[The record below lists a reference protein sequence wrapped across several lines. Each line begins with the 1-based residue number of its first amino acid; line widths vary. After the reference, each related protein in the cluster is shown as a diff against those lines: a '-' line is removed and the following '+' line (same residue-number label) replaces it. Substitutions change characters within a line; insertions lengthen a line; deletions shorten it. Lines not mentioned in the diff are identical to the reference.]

1 MPRDGTGVY
10 TQPFPD
16 VVEGTTI
23 ESAKYN
29 GNVND
34 VEQDLNTPRPIV
46 AGGTGANNAADA
58 MSNLG
63 GEGSKIQVINYDSH
77 NFTAGSFYSLGSA
90 TAPPVAGHAFAG
102 ICYPAVVSGV
112 ATSDMFIE
120 VRDRDEATQPGSL
133 FVRQK
138 KAGVWS
144 GWMKAQGTSMG
155 ASPPATPSNG
165 VLWWDPT
172 RGKLFIFYVDADT
185 GQWVETVAVPEIDQ
199 TEIIDT
205 VAQSAVRYDVAQT
218 LTAPQQTIARQNV
231 YAAPFDALAY
241 NGMQINGSME
251 VSQETAS
258 GNPITL
264 TNRYICD
271 CWLLSFAGAMAPTAT
286 LSTTTTL
293 PGFFYFLRVV
303 VGTAA
308 PTLASM
314 DFMQFQTTIEG
325 YRVARLGWGTSGAMP
340 ITIGF
345 WSYNEPGT
353 YSVAVRNF
361 DLSRSYV
368 TTYTQSTAA
377 FEYKT
382 ITIPGDQVGV
392 WKIDN
397 SAGLVLSFVMAAG
410 TGRQTA
416 PGVWTAGSFIA
427 ALGQTNAAAV
437 VGTVCRITGVVV
449 LPGIEAPSA
458 ARSPLIMRP
467 YDQELVTCMRYF
479 QLLSSGLNGT
489 SINTTNAIRVR
500 GTFLAPMRTAPTA
513 TTTAAINVDDD
524 FAANFT
530 QSVGSV
536 STDNIGTNNTSARFF
551 LSNFTG
557 LTVNRYYAVTT
568 AGGKIQ
574 LDARL

>member
-58 MSNLG
+58 MANLG

-205 VAQSAVRYDVAQT
+205 VSQSAVRYDVAQT
-218 LTAPQQTIARQNV
+218 LSVDVLTAVGQKTQARQNIF
-231 YAAPFDALAY
+231 AAPFDALSY
-241 NGMQINGSME
+241 SGMQTNGSME
-251 VSQETAS
+251 VSQERGSAGTTI
-258 GNPITL
+258 GDYVI
-264 TNRYICD
+264 D
-271 CWLLSFAGAMAPTAT
+271 GFLLLYAGVMVMSAAQFGSIVPGPSPTALAPLRGSGRQWQLLWPRQRQPWPPVTT
-286 LSTTTTL
+286 LS
-293 PGFFYFLRVV
+293 
-303 VGTAA
+303 
-308 PTLASM
+308 
-314 DFMQFQTTIEG
+314 
-325 YRVARLGWGTSGAMP
+325 
-340 ITIGF
+340 
-345 WSYNEPGT
+345 
-353 YSVAVRNF
+353 
-361 DLSRSYV
+361 
-368 TTYTQSTAA
+368 
-377 FEYKT
+377 
-382 ITIPGDQVGV
+382 
-392 WKIDN
+392 
-397 SAGLVLSFVMAAG
+397 
-410 TGRQTA
+410 
-416 PGVWTAGSFIA
+416 
-427 ALGQTNAAAV
+427 
-437 VGTVCRITGVVV
+437 
-449 LPGIEAPSA
+449 
-458 ARSPLIMRP
+458 
-467 YDQELVTCMRYF
+467 
-479 QLLSSGLNGT
+479 
-489 SINTTNAIRVR
+489 
-500 GTFLAPMRTAPTA
+500 
-513 TTTAAINVDDD
+513 
-524 FAANFT
+524 
-530 QSVGSV
+530 
-536 STDNIGTNNTSARFF
+536 
-551 LSNFTG
+551 
-557 LTVNRYYAVTT
+557 
-568 AGGKIQ
+568 
-574 LDARL
+574 